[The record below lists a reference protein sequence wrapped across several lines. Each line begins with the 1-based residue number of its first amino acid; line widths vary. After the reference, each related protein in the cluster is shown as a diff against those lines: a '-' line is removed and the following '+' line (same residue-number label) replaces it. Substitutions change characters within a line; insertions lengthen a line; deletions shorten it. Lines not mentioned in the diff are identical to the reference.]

1 MEDFEALLESS
12 FDTGKPLKEG
22 RIVSG
27 RIVKVGKD
35 YVIVD
40 VGSKSEGEIPVGQF
54 ADTTGKIEIDVGTEI
69 DVFLETLE
77 NEHGLI
83 ELSKEKADK
92 MKVWDE
98 ISAACERDEII
109 EGTISQR
116 VKGGLSV
123 TIKGGVKA
131 FLPGSQVDLRPIRNL
146 ERLIGETHRFKVIK
160 FNKKR
165 GNIVLSR
172 RALLEQERDQMK
184 EKTLKNLEEGITVEG
199 VGGASAT
206 RPRCSRSATT

>member
-1 MEDFEALLESS
+1 MIEQKTDNQTPEPMDDDFEALLQQS
-12 FDTGKPLKEG
+12 FDDNSSLQEG
-22 RIVSG
+22 HIVSG
-27 RIVKVGKD
+27 EVIHIGKD
-35 YVIVD
+35 HVVID
-40 VGSKSEGEIPVGQF
+40 IGSKSEGQLGLNQF
-54 ADTTGKIEIDVGTEI
+54 ASNERPEVGEKI

-77 NEHGLI
+77 NEEGLI
-83 ELSKEKADK
+83 EISKEKADR

-109 EGTISQR
+109 EGSISQR

-123 TIKGGVKA
+123 TIRGGVKA

-146 ERLIGETHRFKVIK
+146 EKLIGATHRFKVIK

-172 RALLEQERDQMK
+172 RALLEQERNSSGD
-184 EKTLKNLEEGITVEG
+184 V
-199 VGGASAT
+199 T
-206 RPRCSRSATT
+206 RVNIEAGTRFRTC